1 MAARLPLTLGLPVY
15 NGSTF
20 LPEAIRSILGQ
31 TFADFEL
38 VVSDN
43 ASSDATEAIV
53 RDFAARDRRLRYH
66 RNAENVGLTRNF
78 NQVFSMATGKYF
90 KWATSDDALMPDF
103 LRRCVEVLDQDERV
117 VLACTRAR
125 FVDATGA
132 RKEVEDPG
140 WNLMMDAPEE
150 RLRYVID
157 AGHWVNS
164 ILGVIRTDALAVTGL
179 LPDYPG
185 GDYRLLAELSL
196 LGKFRELPEAFYVR
210 RLHPAASSQIAK
222 DRRMIAEYIAGKGGP
237 LRLPAWSRTLDN
249 FKIVWRSNLA
259 TSRKIALSGS
269 VLGTMKARRDRLW
282 SEMQLAW
289 TTRFRRGRVA

>member
-1 MAARLPLTLGLPVY
+1 MAAELPLTIGLPVY
-15 NGSTF
+15 NGSRF
-20 LPEAIRSILGQ
+20 LGEAIGSILEQ
-31 TFADFEL
+31 TFGDFEL

-43 ASSDATEAIV
+43 ASTDGTEAIV
-53 RDFAARDRRLRYH
+53 REFAARDRRVRYH
-66 RNAENVGLTRNF
+66 RNPQNVGLTRNF
-78 NQVFSMATGKYF
+78 NQVFSMATGKHF
-90 KWATSDDALMPDF
+90 KWATADDALRPDF
-103 LRRCVEVLDQDERV
+103 LRRCVEVLEADESV

-125 FVDATGA
+125 FVDAEGA
-132 RKEVEDPG
+132 RQNVEDRG
-140 WNLMMDAPEE
+140 WDLMMDAPEA

-164 ILGVIRTDALAVTGL
+164 ILGVIRSDALRRTRL

-196 LGKFRELPEAFYVR
+196 IGKFRELPEALYVR

-222 DRRMIAEYIAGKGGP
+222 DRKMIAEYIAGTGGP

-249 FKIVWRSNLA
+249 FKIVWRSDLA
-259 TSRKIALSGS
+259 ATRKIALCGS

-282 SEMQLAW
+282 REMQLAW
-289 TTRFRRGRVA
+289 TTRFGRGRVA